1 MVAIPTTFKLLL
13 LLVYSVEMQIIEDV
27 NKSGGIELHGRNE
40 ILSRKKRFIIFPEG
54 SSFQLG
60 ESEKVNEFILL
71 AIYYFEFYKWK
82 LFLFCTTFPLVSPIG
97 DIVLWGYTAA
107 LAWEL
112 PQDPYSPFDH
122 HADPLHR
129 RMDSKVVY
137 YTDEDGKV
145 IYRRPYKR
153 KAIVNPAFAKRSV
166 DVDASQIEKEKYGI
180 DRKQMHASK
189 NRRAIL
195 NSTDYEQQT
204 VEFHRTSRVSL
215 YQKIETMLQG
225 LGANGK
231 HCMLKTLCIVG
242 KTNDHPQGAFL
253 QEILRAVFTLPQG
266 GSDEFQKEYEAAHY
280 AKESCDELYPD
291 CDQTV
296 LEANYPTLNY

>member
-54 SSFQLG
+54 SSFQL
-60 ESEKVNEFILL
+60 V
-71 AIYYFEFYKWK
+71 
-82 LFLFCTTFPLVSPIG
+82 FCTTFPLVSPIG